1 MTRKRRTEKMF
12 KELILIL
19 MAGVLANNYVLQRFL
34 GICPF
39 LGVSR
44 KFDQASGMGI
54 AVTFVMLCATAVTYP
69 IQILLNKFELS
80 YLQTIVFILVI
91 AALVQ
96 LVEIILKR
104 FIPALHKSLGVYLPL
119 ITTNCAV
126 LGVAINN
133 VTAKYTF
140 LESMV
145 SSLGVGLGFLLAM
158 VLFAGVRS
166 RIENCPSPK
175 SFKGL
180 PVTLISASIVS
191 LAFYGFEGIIENL
204 LK

>member
-1 MTRKRRTEKMF
+1 MF
-12 KELILIL
+12 KSLVLIL

-39 LGVSR
+39 LGVSK
-44 KFDQASGMGI
+44 KFNQAAGMGI
-54 AVTFVMLCATAVTYP
+54 AVTFVMLVATAVTWP
-69 IQILLNKFELS
+69 IQMFLLNGLGLG

-96 LVEIILKR
+96 FVEIVLKK

-133 VTAKYTF
+133 ITDGYNF
-140 LESMV
+140 IESMV

-166 RIENCPSPK
+166 RIENCPSPECV
-175 SFKGL
+175 KGL
-180 PVTLISASIVS
+180 PITLVAASIVS
-191 LAFYGFEGIIENL
+191 LAFFGFAGVVEGIL
-204 LK
+204 G

>member
-1 MTRKRRTEKMF
+1 MTLKS
-12 KELILIL
+12 LILIL
-19 MAGVLANNYVLQRFL
+19 MSGVLVNNYVLQRFL

-39 LGVSR
+39 LGVSK
-44 KFDQASGMGI
+44 KFQQASGMGI
-54 AVTFVMLCATAVTYP
+54 AVTFVMLCATAVTWP
-69 IQILLNKFELS
+69 IQTYILGEKFA

-96 LVEIILKR
+96 FVELVLKR

-126 LGVAINN
+126 LGVTINPITDGYN
-133 VTAKYTF
+133 F

-166 RIENCPSPK
+166 KIDDSAPPK
-175 SFKGL
+175 CLRGL
-180 PVTLISASIVS
+180 PVTLIAASIVS
-191 LAFYGFEGIIENL
+191 LSFYGFASVVENL